1 MVYPGVAI
9 TASQVYALDQKINT
23 ATRGVHKVHL
33 LDVHMLEVSYLDV
46 RFSFLDVRLL
56 NVRMLDIPFLEVN
69 LLDVSTL
76 YAHLLDF
83 QLLKV
88 RLPVI
93 ELELRV
99 EPDPSLITTQLR
111 IITIDVVTCSTLFVE

>member
-46 RFSFLDVRLL
+46 RLL
-56 NVRMLDIPFLEVN
+56 NVRMLDIPLLEVN